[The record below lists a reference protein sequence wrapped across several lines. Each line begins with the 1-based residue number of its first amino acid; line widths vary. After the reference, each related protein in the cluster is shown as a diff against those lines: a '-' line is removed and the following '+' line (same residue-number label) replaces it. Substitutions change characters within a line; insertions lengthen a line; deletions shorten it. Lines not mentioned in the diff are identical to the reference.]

1 MPWWVLLLLP
11 AGVWVVFAFI
21 HFLGKNK
28 RPFRRALVSMLIGA
42 GLLTAINLT
51 SGFTGVSIPVSFLS
65 VAVSV
70 IGGLPGVT
78 LLLLL
83 NLFF

>member
-1 MPWWVLLLLP
+1 
-11 AGVWVVFAFI
+11 
-21 HFLGKNK
+21 
-28 RPFRRALVSMLIGA
+28 MLIGA